1 MGSVYISNHT
11 WHIYVFMFNIMLISR
26 LKLLYLRVAGNLLV
40 SEYLQDHLRDGDN
53 VKMETGKMICES
65 KVWMELAPDCFHSGV
80 LY

>member
-1 MGSVYISNHT
+1 
-11 WHIYVFMFNIMLISR
+11 MLISR
-26 LKLLYLRVAGNLLV
+26 LKLLYLCVAGNVLV

-53 VKMETGKMICES
+53 VKMETGKMVCEG